1 MSSTLPTAGPPR
13 DGGPGVLEL
22 DGDLMSRVLRNPG
35 GACGWILQH
44 RDGQL
49 QAELT
54 EALATLL
61 LACADNER
69 PGEITLKI
77 RVANNPDYPGQMILS
92 DQIITKLPPKATAS
106 PYLFDR
112 DDLRLAGELPGQLS
126 IPLAS

>member
-1 MSSTLPTAGPPR
+1 MSSTLPNAGPPP
-13 DGGPGVLEL
+13 DTGLGVIDM
-22 DGDLMSRVLRNPG
+22 DGDFFREVLRNPG

-54 EALATLL
+54 EALAKVL

-92 DQIITKLPPKATAS
+92 DQILTKLPPKATAA
-106 PYLFDR
+106 PYLFDS
-112 DDLRLAGELPGQLS
+112 DALRLAGELPGQLS

>member
-1 MSSTLPTAGPPR
+1 MTSNLSSAGLPFEVGPS
-13 DGGPGVLEL
+13 VLEM
-22 DGDLMSRVLRNPG
+22 DGDLLREVLRHPV

-44 RDGQL
+44 RQGQL

-54 EALATLL
+54 EALARVL

-92 DQIITKLPPKATAS
+92 DQILTKLPPKAAAA

-112 DDLRLAGELPGQLS
+112 DALRLAGELPGQLS

>member
-1 MSSTLPTAGPPR
+1 MTSKIPTSGPPTGR
-13 DGGPGVLEL
+13 ELGVIDI
-22 DGDLMSRVLRNPG
+22 DGDLLREVLRHPV

-44 RDGQL
+44 RQGQL

-54 EALATLL
+54 EALARVL

-92 DQIITKLPPKATAS
+92 DQILTKLPPKATAA

-112 DDLRLAGELPGQLS
+112 DALRLAGELPGQLS

>member
-1 MSSTLPTAGPPR
+1 MSSTLPNAGPPP
-13 DGGPGVLEL
+13 DTGLGVIDI
-22 DGDLMSRVLRNPG
+22 DGDLLREVLRHPV

-54 EALATLL
+54 EALAKVL

-92 DQIITKLPPKATAS
+92 DQILTKLPPKATAA

-112 DDLRLAGELPGQLS
+112 DALRLAGELPGQLS

>member
-1 MSSTLPTAGPPR
+1 MTSNLTSAAPPFEVGPS
-13 DGGPGVLEL
+13 VLEM
-22 DGDLMSRVLRNPG
+22 DGDLLREVLRHPV

-44 RDGQL
+44 RQGQL

-54 EALATLL
+54 EALAKVL

-77 RVANNPDYPGQMILS
+77 RVANNHDYPGQMILS
-92 DQIITKLPPKATAS
+92 DQILTKLPPKATAA

-112 DDLRLAGELPGQLS
+112 DALRLAGELPGQLS

>member
-1 MSSTLPTAGPPR
+1 MSSTLPNAGPPP
-13 DGGPGVLEL
+13 DTGLGVIDM
-22 DGDLMSRVLRNPG
+22 DGDFFREVLRNTG

-54 EALATLL
+54 EALAKVL

-92 DQIITKLPPKATAS
+92 DQILTKLPPKATAA

-112 DDLRLAGELPGQLS
+112 DALRLAGELPGQLS